1 MSIIYI
7 TDKEQFKDVVANS
20 KTPVLV
26 DFWATWCAPCKAI
39 APILDQISSER
50 NDILVAKVDV
60 DQLPDIS
67 KNYAIRSIPT
77 LMIFNQ
83 GEVEGTKIGALNKS
97 QINGFIDSNI

>member
-83 GEVEGTKIGALNKS
+83 GEVEATKIGALNKS